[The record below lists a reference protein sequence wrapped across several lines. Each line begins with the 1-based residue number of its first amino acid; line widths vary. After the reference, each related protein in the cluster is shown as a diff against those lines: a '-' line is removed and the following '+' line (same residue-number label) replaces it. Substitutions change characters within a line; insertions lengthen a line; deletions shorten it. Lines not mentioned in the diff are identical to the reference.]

1 MLALCKGLAKWGVGT
16 MRMDPK
22 KKNTFAIDIT
32 IETCEKRLELMLGS
46 FLPL

>member
-22 KKNTFAIDIT
+22 KIKT
-32 IETCEKRLELMLGS
+32 L
-46 FLPL
+46 LPLISPLRHVRKGWN